1 MSALLLD
8 TCAVIW
14 VAEGASI
21 ANAAVAA
28 LDEAAQ
34 RGDPV
39 CVSPMSAWEIGLLAA
54 KGRLTISVSAEAW
67 FTRLLATPG
76 VQLSDLTVR
85 ALIASSFL
93 PGLPPRDPADRII
106 IATAREL
113 GLRIVTRDQTILDY
127 AAQGHVNALMC

>member
-1 MSALLLD
+1 VS
-8 TCAVIW
+8 
-14 VAEGASI
+14 EGANI
-21 ANAAVAA
+21 AHAAVAA

-34 RGDPV
+34 LGDPV
-39 CVSPMSAWEIGLLAA
+39 CISPMSAWEIGLLAA

-67 FTRLLATPG
+67 FERLLATPG
-76 VQLSDLTVR
+76 MQLTDLTVKT
-85 ALIASSFL
+85 LIVSSFL